1 MNKQCGCPFKTLKIN
16 PDFLY
21 TSFFYR
27 RQRNFHEN
35 PGKKPSMSIKTGN
48 ATEMNK
54 QLTYAKAGKTAE
66 RTIITTIFFASVPLL
81 SDSPLAVFYCS
92 RPKSFSH

>member
-27 RQRNFHEN
+27 RQCNFRKN
-35 PGKKPSMSIKTGN
+35 PGKKPSMSIKTEN
-48 ATEMNK
+48 ATETK
-54 QLTYAKAGKTAE
+54 KT
-66 RTIITTIFFASVPLL
+66 THPCKGWKNS
-81 SDSPLAVFYCS
+81 
-92 RPKSFSH
+92 